1 MSKLADTNALV
12 ENYVKIAAAGLRI
25 EDYNAVLLDIA
36 QSLAIIAD
44 SLSKKEEEEEE
55 EET

>member
-25 EDYNAVLLDIA
+25 EDYNDVLLDIA

-44 SLSKKEEEEEE
+44 SLSEREEKKEEV
-55 EET
+55 